1 MVAYN
6 DVSMGRYAVNRRA
19 AYGRSFASNC
29 LKFTLQIRYVLA
41 ISNMKFQGSKLISS
55 PSNPGQKMRKRPL
68 KPFFI

>member
-29 LKFTLQIRYVLA
+29 LKFTLQMRYILA
-41 ISNMKFQGSKLISS
+41 ILNMKFQSSTSISS
-55 PSNPGQKMRKRPL
+55 PSNQGKKMRKRPL